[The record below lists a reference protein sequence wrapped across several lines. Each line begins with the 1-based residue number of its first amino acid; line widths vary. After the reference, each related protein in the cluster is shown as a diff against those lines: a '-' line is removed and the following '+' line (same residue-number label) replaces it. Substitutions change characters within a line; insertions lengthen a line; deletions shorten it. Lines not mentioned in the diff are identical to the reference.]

1 MEKYKGI
8 IYAIASSV
16 AFGLM
21 PIFAKYAYANGSN
34 STTVLIARYFLAA
47 FILFVYLK
55 CKNISTKI
63 TKRQKAILFASGTL
77 AYPLTT
83 QTLFVAYEYLG
94 AGLATTFHF
103 IYPAIVCIIAYILFK
118 EKMSKQ
124 KIISLIIA
132 GLGVYSLVALED
144 NKLNTMGIILALFS
158 GVVYAINIVV
168 LGLKELRDIDNKVV
182 TMYTCTGAFIG
193 MLLFGIIDQ
202 SIIFQF
208 NSQIIF
214 SYIGITLVSTIT
226 SIILFLKAIET
237 IGPTSTSI
245 LGTFEPIVSI
255 VLGVLFFGESISV
268 AMIIGTILIL
278 ISTIILAKEK
288 G

>member
-8 IYAIASSV
+8 MYAIASSV

-34 STTVLIARYFLAA
+34 STTVLIVRYFLAA

-55 CKNISTKI
+55 YKNENINVN
-63 TKRQKAILFASGTL
+63 KRQKIILFTSGL
-77 AYPLTT
+77 IAYPLTT

-103 IYPAIVCIIAYILFK
+103 IYPAIVCIIAFLLFN

-132 GLGVYSLVALED
+132 GFGVYSLIAFED
-144 NKLNTMGIILALFS
+144 NKLNTMGVMLALFS
-158 GVVYAINIVV
+158 GVTYAINIIV
-168 LGLKELRDIDNKVV
+168 LGLKELRGIDNKVI

-193 MLLFGIIDQ
+193 MLIFGLFDK
-202 SIIFQF
+202 SIVLVF
-208 NSQIIF
+208 NPQIIF
-214 SYIGITLVSTIT
+214 SYIGITLISTIA

-237 IGPTSTSI
+237 IGATSTSI

-255 VLGVLFFGESISV
+255 VLGILFFGESLSV
-268 AMIIGTILIL
+268 AMVIGTILIL

-288 G
+288 A